1 MSNKIKVLIADDHP
15 VVRQGLEIM
24 LATQDDME
32 LIGEAVDG
40 EEAVALARELKPDV
54 MVLDL
59 KMPQKDGLEVVS
71 EVNREPGHPRV
82 IVLAGQAEDEQ
93 VRAALRAGALGF
105 LLKDAAADQL
115 VEAIRAVY
123 QGSNVLQSATVRKL
137 MLEGTRMD
145 DSLAAVDPLTPREL
159 DVLRLLARGMSNDQ
173 IAGKLVLTRHTV
185 MTHVRNI
192 LHKLQ
197 LANRT
202 QAAIYARD
210 RGLA

>member
-1 MSNKIKVLIADDHP
+1 MEGNGVMSNKIKVLIADDHP

-123 QGSNVLQSATVRKL
+123 QGSNVLQSATVRK
-137 MLEGTRMD
+137 
-145 DSLAAVDPLTPREL
+145 
-159 DVLRLLARGMSNDQ
+159 
-173 IAGKLVLTRHTV
+173 
-185 MTHVRNI
+185 
-192 LHKLQ
+192 
-197 LANRT
+197 
-202 QAAIYARD
+202 D
-210 RGLA
+210 R

>member
-1 MSNKIKVLIADDHP
+1 
-15 VVRQGLEIM
+15 M
-24 LATQDDME
+24 LQVQDDME
-32 LIGEAVDG
+32 LVGKAIDG
-40 EEAVALARELKPDV
+40 EEAVTLARELRPDV
-54 MVLDL
+54 LVLDL

-71 EVNREPGHPRV
+71 EVNREPGHPRI

-93 VRAALRAGALGF
+93 VRAAFRAGALGF
-105 LLKDAAADQL
+105 FLKDAAADQL
-115 VEAIRAVY
+115 IAAIRAVY

-137 MLEGTRMD
+137 ILEGTASD
-145 DSLAAVDPLTPREL
+145 PSLVAVEPLTPREL
-159 DVLRLLARGMSNDQ
+159 DVLRLLAKGMSNDE
-173 IAGKLVLTRHTV
+173 IATKLVLTRHTV

-202 QAAIYARD
+202 QAAIYALD